1 MAEKITFQDI
11 GKKMKEQKNL
21 TKKKGGV
28 ENIYLQYGIDR
39 DSIARGLRD
48 QMDMDVEE
56 TALFFFGL
64 IMGVGIQRDK
74 K

>member
-1 MAEKITFQDI
+1 MITFQDI

-39 DSIARGLRD
+39 DSIALGLQD
-48 QMDMDVEE
+48 DLKMDVEE

-64 IMGVGIQRDK
+64 IMGVGIQKDK
-74 K
+74 KYE